1 MAYELITFE
10 TPLNTSIQVGD
21 TAHFSAVT
29 SSIAIQS
36 SQEAGTIVEI
46 NKTDQSIVIERA
58 SNTSIGIGDFIS
70 FSKNINV
77 NESSLKGY
85 YANVTFENSSHTR
98 SELFAISS
106 EIAISSK

>member
-10 TPLNTSIQVGD
+10 TPLNTSIQIGD
-21 TAHFSAVT
+21 TVHFSAVT
-29 SSIAIQS
+29 SSITIQS
-36 SQEAGTIVEI
+36 SQKAGTIVEI
-46 NKTDQSIVIERA
+46 NKVDQSIVIERT
-58 SNTSIGIGDFIS
+58 SSTSIGIGDFIS
-70 FSKNINV
+70 FSKNISV

-85 YANVTFENSSHTR
+85 YANVTFENFSHTR

>member
-21 TAHFSAVT
+21 IAHFSAVT
-29 SSIAIQS
+29 NSIVIQPS
-36 SQEAGTIVEI
+36 EEAGIIVEV
-46 NKTDQSIVIERA
+46 NKTDQSIVIERT
-58 SNTSIGIGDFIS
+58 SNVSIGIGNFIS
-70 FSKNINV
+70 FSKNISV

-85 YANVTFENSSHTR
+85 YANVIFENSSHTR